1 VLTREHTAAGQH
13 QVVGDLIGRK
23 APSANTYPG
32 APVAREIDMFIRTV
46 GLALLMSAS
55 LLAQGSGFSPA
66 RRLSGTVPSPAPP
79 NSIGWIDE
87 TIELSIDVAGR
98 VDGMKAIEG
107 TEGPSLIAPAL
118 TDWTF
123 RPALDG
129 GSPVPSHVLVSAMF
143 RPPSL
148 YNGPVAGGPT
158 LTLAA
163 PSNEVPAPSRTTAP
177 GYPAHSVADAVVVV
191 ELLVG
196 PDGRVQSAKVT
207 NGAPGFDEIA
217 LSAARGW
224 SFRAAQREGRPV
236 AAYAYLVFGFRRPTG
251 P

>member
-1 VLTREHTAAGQH
+1 MFRQ
-13 QVVGDLIGRK
+13 K
-23 APSANTYPG
+23 A
-32 APVAREIDMFIRTV
+32 
-46 GLALLMSAS
+46 GLAVLMGAS
-55 LLAQGSGFSPA
+55 LMAQTVDFSPA
-66 RRLSGTVPSPAPP
+66 RRLSGTVPSPAPA
-79 NSIGWIDE
+79 NSIGWIAE
-87 TIELSIDVAGR
+87 TLELSIDRAGR

-107 TEGPSLIAPAL
+107 PDGPSLIAPAL

-123 RPALDG
+123 RPALDA
-129 GSPVPSHVLVSAMF
+129 GSPVPTHVLVSAMF
-143 RPPSL
+143 RPPAL

-158 LTLAA
+158 LTLGA
-163 PSNEVPAPSRTTAP
+163 PSNEVPAPSRTAAP
-177 GYPAHSVADAVVVV
+177 GYPPRGVAEGVVVV

-196 PDGRVQSAKVT
+196 PDGRVQSAMVT

-217 LSAARGW
+217 LSAARDW